1 MHGVGLHGTKGRST
15 MAVPTE
21 TLVNDEK
28 PTKPDSEQARVERW
42 LRQFG
47 FDYNPFAATDSERDY
62 RLNEYFVEYDDFEKT
77 IGLNHRLIFARPGDG
92 KTAVRLRLQS
102 FYRDSLDHHVFAFSY
117 LIPQEIAATPPPSI
131 EGHLPELLTAAVRH
145 AFVFLAL
152 RGLELP
158 LFQDSASKQIASEEA
173 TISKQTVAAEFAT
186 FFDKYYGLDWR
197 LDLQQAIHDY

>member
-1 MHGVGLHGTKGRST
+1 